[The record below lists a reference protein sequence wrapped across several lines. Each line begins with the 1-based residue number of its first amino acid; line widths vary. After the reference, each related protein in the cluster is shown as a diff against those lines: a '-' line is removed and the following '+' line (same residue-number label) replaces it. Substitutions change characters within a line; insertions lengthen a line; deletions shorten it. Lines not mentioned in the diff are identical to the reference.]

1 LHSKKLPEIETTML
15 YQLAKP
21 MLLILAATIPMWWL
35 LRLLY
40 RSIHHAGPYSLQRE
54 SQNSFFLAYLVC
66 LLCITLYPIPL
77 VRIQSHGFSQ
87 VNLVPV
93 KRTYNELNNI
103 LQSERKS
110 LAFRSLQNIIGN
122 ILLFLPLGIFLPM
135 VLGIKS
141 FFKVLCIAAALSSG
155 IELCQYILRNFRIF
169 RSVDVDDIIL
179 NTTGALLGL
188 ALYALFRRQKN
199 QELVL
204 KKEPAEMVS

>member
-1 LHSKKLPEIETTML
+1 ML
-15 YQLAKP
+15 YQLARP
-21 MLLILAATIPMWWL
+21 MLMILAATIPMFWL

-40 RSIHHAGPYSLQRE
+40 RSIYHTGPYSLQRE

-77 VRIQSHGFSQ
+77 VRIQSHSFSQ

-103 LQSERKS
+103 LQSDQKS

-122 ILLFLPLGIFLPM
+122 LLLFFPLGIFLPM
-135 VLGIKS
+135 VLSIRS
-141 FFKVLCIAAALSSG
+141 FFKVLFIAAGLSCG
-155 IELCQYILRNFRIF
+155 IELCQYFLRHFRIY

-179 NTTGALLGL
+179 NTTGAILGL
-188 ALYALFRRQKN
+188 ATYMIFSRRPETRLIVKPDKAKI
-199 QELVL
+199 L
-204 KKEPAEMVS
+204 SS

>member
-1 LHSKKLPEIETTML
+1 ML
-15 YQLAKP
+15 AQLAKP

-40 RSIHHAGPYSLQRE
+40 RSMYPAGAYSFQRE

-103 LQSERKS
+103 LQSDRKS

-122 ILLFLPLGIFLPM
+122 LVLFLPLGIFLPL

-141 FFKVLCIAAALSSG
+141 FFKVLFIAAAVSTG
-155 IELCQYILRNFRIF
+155 IELAQFVLRHFRIF

-179 NTTGALLGL
+179 NTTGALVGL
-188 ALYALFRRQKN
+188 ALYHLFKGSKN
-199 QELVL
+199 QRLHFKREST
-204 KKEPAEMVS
+204 KIASS

>member
-1 LHSKKLPEIETTML
+1 ML

-40 RSIHHAGPYSLQRE
+40 RSMYHTGPYSLQKE

-103 LQSERKS
+103 LQSDRKS

-122 ILLFLPLGIFLPM
+122 LLLFLPLGIFLPM

-141 FFKVLCIAAALSSG
+141 IFKVLLIAAAFSSG

-179 NTTGALLGL
+179 NTTGALFGLGL
-188 ALYALFRRQKN
+188 YVLFRRPN
-199 QELVL
+199 NHDVVL
-204 KKEPAEMVS
+204 KKESTEMVSS

>member
-1 LHSKKLPEIETTML
+1 ML

-35 LRLLY
+35 LRMLY
-40 RSIHHAGPYSLQRE
+40 RSLYHAGPYSLQRE

-77 VRIQSHGFSQ
+77 VRIQSHSFSQ

-122 ILLFLPLGIFLPM
+122 LLLFLPLGVFLPM
-135 VLGIKS
+135 VLGIRS
-141 FFKVLCIAAALSSG
+141 FFKVLLIAAALSTG
-155 IELCQYILRNFRIF
+155 IEFCQYILRNFRIF

-179 NTTGALLGL
+179 NTTGAVLGL
-188 ALYALFRRQKN
+188 ALYVLFRRPKN
-199 QELVL
+199 TNVVL
-204 KKEPAEMVS
+204 KKESAEMLSS